1 MEKSLSWRITHLSN
15 FKTTVFELILNQKE
29 LFKSITV
36 GLVLLISILIV
47 RPFGIR
53 FSGDDLFFQS
63 LILFYAVLAS
73 ILIFIN
79 EKFLKRIL
87 VKFSTRN
94 SESHSGEA
102 FWNAYLTISILF
114 ACILLCSTMLEINS
128 FFFFIGLKLA
138 VFFLFPTLILISLF
152 LNRSKSINDP
162 IIHFKSENKNE
173 SFSLQLSKIYFIKCE
188 DNYAAIYYSVAGSE
202 TLERKMIRS
211 SLKSLLQGIDN
222 NHIQRCH
229 RSFLVNLNQ
238 IGTIRGPKKNLKLS
252 FRKSDHIIPVSRKY
266 SQYFEYLKRN
276 LLN

>member
-1 MEKSLSWRITHLSN
+1 MEKSLSWRIPRPSN
-15 FKTTVFELILNQKE
+15 FKTNVFDLILSQKE

-53 FSGDDLFFQS
+53 FSGDDFFFQS
-63 LILFYAVLAS
+63 LILFYAILAS

-87 VKFSTRN
+87 VKLYTRN
-94 SESHSGEA
+94 PEPHSGEA

-128 FFFFIGLKLA
+128 LFFFIGLKLA

-152 LNRSKSINDP
+152 LNRSKGINDP
-162 IIHFKSENKNE
+162 IIHFRSENKNE
-173 SFSLQLSKIYFIKCE
+173 SLSLPLSRVYFIKCE
-188 DNYAAIYYSVAGSE
+188 DNYAAIFYSVPDSE
-202 TLERKMIRS
+202 RLEKRLVRT
-211 SLKSLLQGIDN
+211 SLKNLSEGIEN
-222 NHIQRCH
+222 KHILRCH
-229 RSFLVNLNQ
+229 RSFMVNLNQ
-238 IGTIRGPKKNLKLS
+238 IRTIRGPKKNLKLS
-252 FRKSDHIIPVSRKY
+252 LRKSDHIIPVSRKY
-266 SQYFEYLKRN
+266 SQDLEYLKRD